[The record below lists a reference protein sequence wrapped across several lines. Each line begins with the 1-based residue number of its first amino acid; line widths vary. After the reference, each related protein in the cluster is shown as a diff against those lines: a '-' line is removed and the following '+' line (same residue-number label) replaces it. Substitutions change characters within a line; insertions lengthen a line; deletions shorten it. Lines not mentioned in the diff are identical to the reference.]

1 MAGEKRRKWPARAPY
16 WHTENGG
23 KPHRA
28 WGKAR
33 NEKANLEI
41 GSPKM
46 WWWIVDYLRTCY
58 FDYLVIKSK

>member
-1 MAGEKRRKWPARAPY
+1 MAGENCPKWPARAPD
-16 WHTENGG
+16 WHTENSG

-33 NEKANLEI
+33 NEKANLKI

-46 WWWIVDYLRTCY
+46 WWHYGM
-58 FDYLVIKSK
+58 